1 MSEFEDDIPPTVAC
15 ARCGRIDCAGCEPE
29 ANVEQPAHRFVWET
43 RDHSELKR
51 LFAAAEQTAL
61 EPDLVFGRLA
71 RGGLATAFRFAFFAE
86 MLALASFALFALGL
100 SLSLFPVFT
109 RALLATPRLLATGVI
124 VWLAGSVAVVGI
136 HVLWGL
142 SLEWG
147 VATTQTR
154 SDYNR
159 SLRFGLYSCGWDLLT
174 SPVGVVHALWAA
186 PRRLHL
192 GAIAQATRV
201 LRRSLDAYLID
212 CRALDE
218 FTRRRAWLG
227 SLVVFGVA
235 FVVVLLASVV
245 GFVYWIRSELG

>member
-15 ARCGRIDCAGCEPE
+15 ARCGRVDCAGCEPE
-29 ANVEQPAHRFVWET
+29 PLASAPSHDFIWET
-43 RDHSELKR
+43 RAHSELKR

-61 EPDLVFGRLA
+61 EPDLVFGRL
-71 RGGLATAFRFAFFAE
+71 RKGGLATAFRFAFFAE
-86 MLALASFALFALGL
+86 MLALASFALFALAL
-100 SLSLFPVFT
+100 SFSFFPVFT
-109 RALLATPRLLATGVI
+109 RALLATPRLLATGTILWLGGSFI
-124 VWLAGSVAVVGI
+124 VVAI

-147 VATTQTR
+147 LATTPTR

-174 SPVGVVHALWAA
+174 SPAGVAHALWAA
-186 PRRLHL
+186 PRSLHL
-192 GAIAQATRV
+192 GAVVQATRV
-201 LRRSLDAYLID
+201 LRRALDAYLVD

-227 SLVVFGVA
+227 SLFVFGA
-235 FVVVLLASVV
+235 GFVVLLLASVF
-245 GFVYWIRSELG
+245 GFVYWIRSQLA